1 MRTLMT
7 IGLLALWAGFSRADE
22 VLLRI
27 DGIQN
32 NADADVITK
41 ALANIESVKIATKP
55 TKEKPETRIA
65 LDLAKADVGQLARAV
80 AEAKTPSRDKAAPS
94 ATLVL
99 GYARLDASAL
109 ADEVYLP
116 PRVEPALAKLAGV
129 EAKKCSFDFKKQL
142 LLVKLDDKGGAKL
155 ADILKGCG
163 IPVKTP

>member
-1 MRTLMT
+1 MT
-7 IGLLALWAGFSRADE
+7 ITLLLFGAGFSHADE

-32 NADADVITK
+32 EADADVIAK

-65 LDLAKADVGQLARAV
+65 LDLAKTDLGQLARAV
-80 AEAKTPSRDKAAPS
+80 AEAKISKGPAST
-94 ATLVL
+94 TLIL

-109 ADEVYLP
+109 ADEAFLP
-116 PRVEPALAKLAGV
+116 PRVEPALAKLAGL
-129 EAKKCSFDFKKQL
+129 EAKKCSFDFKNQL
-142 LLVKLDDKGGAKL
+142 LFVKLDDKGGAKL

-163 IPVKTP
+163 VPVKTP